1 MDLTSCGTK
10 HSEIPNI
17 MWSYILHAAVVRQ
30 CKNQWTEEQQLTNS
44 AMSWVPQSGIRV
56 REGYWSWRR
65 GKQHQKGDQR
75 SETYLDRSQE
85 SCQWSFTMETTR
97 HRDGRHWRL

>member
-1 MDLTSCGTK
+1 
-10 HSEIPNI
+10 

-56 REGYWSWRR
+56 REGY
-65 GKQHQKGDQR
+65 
-75 SETYLDRSQE
+75 
-85 SCQWSFTMETTR
+85 
-97 HRDGRHWRL
+97 